1 MLIHDDIFSW
11 KGWGGKLSLGSG
23 KCRLRIYDLDKGDER
38 GLTHL
43 KSIAVV
49 VSDIPE
55 SNVSVRSCNSHVAT
69 IVAKDFNIT
78 PHRMLFIEYYP
89 EKTYG
94 PKDTRVISEK
104 FDLVEFT
111 WHKDKA
117 IQPKWKSL
125 APPSLEKIK
134 NLIND

>member
-1 MLIHDDIFSW
+1 MLIHDGIFNWS
-11 KGWGGKLSLGSG
+11 GWGGKLGLGSG
-23 KCRLRIYDLDKGDER
+23 KCRLRIYDLDRGDEK

-43 KSIAVV
+43 KPIVVV
-49 VSDIPE
+49 VSDLPE

-69 IVAKDFNIT
+69 VVAKDFNIA

-94 PKDTRVISEK
+94 AEEDRVISEK

-111 WHKDKA
+111 WHQDKA

-125 APPSLEKIK
+125 APPLLEKIK
-134 NLIND
+134 NLLND

>member
-1 MLIHDDIFSW
+1 MLIHDNTFNWS
-11 KGWGGKLSLGSG
+11 GWGGKLSLGSG
-23 KCRLRIYDLDKGDER
+23 KCRLRIYDLNKGNDR

-43 KSIAVV
+43 KSIVVV
-49 VSDIPE
+49 VSDIPG

-69 IVAKDFNIT
+69 MVAKDFNID
-78 PHRMLFIEYYP
+78 PHRMLFIEHYP

-94 PKDTRVISEK
+94 AGDSHIISEK

-117 IQPKWKSL
+117 VQPKWKNL
-125 APPSLEKIK
+125 APPLLEKIK
-134 NLIND
+134 RLIND

>member
-1 MLIHDDIFSW
+1 MI
-11 KGWGGKLSLGSG
+11 
-23 KCRLRIYDLDKGDER
+23 
-38 GLTHL
+38 
-43 KSIAVV
+43 
-49 VSDIPE
+49 
-55 SNVSVRSCNSHVAT
+55 
-69 IVAKDFNIT
+69 AKDFNIA

-94 PKDTRVISEK
+94 TEDDRVISEK

-125 APPSLEKIK
+125 APPLLEKIK
-134 NLIND
+134 NLIID